1 MKTATL
7 LCAAVAGVM
16 TCSAANA
23 DVITYLDLTEGVSS
37 QTLFVDG
44 VQVDVST
51 WPRDMQLKTVN
62 GVTGM
67 GIERGAV
74 GGEIDGY
81 EHMKFEFHEDVVI
94 NCLEVAFLYDE
105 GEFGDRWAEIARVL
119 TDISDDTLTVT
130 SDTTAVWTNS
140 GTVINLSVANE
151 SGGGHWRVEGD
162 DIFGG
167 AVSSVKL
174 KSGNPGF
181 KGKYADFAFVK
192 MGVVPAPG
200 TAFLFGAGALAT
212 ARRRRR

>member
-1 MKTATL
+1 MKIATT
-7 LCAAVAGVM
+7 LCAVVAGAF

-23 DVITYLDLTEGVSS
+23 DVISYLDLTEGVSS

-51 WPRDMQLKTVN
+51 WPRNMELKTVN

-67 GIERGAV
+67 GIDRGAV
-74 GGEIDGY
+74 DGEIDGW
-81 EHMKFEFHEDVVI
+81 EFMKFEFDQAVTI
-94 NCLEVAFLYDE
+94 NRLELAFLYDE

-140 GTVINLSVANE
+140 GVVVNLSVANE
-151 SGGGHWRVEGD
+151 QGGGYWQISGD

-167 AVSSVKL
+167 AVTKVKL

-181 KGKYADFAFVK
+181 LGKYSDFSFVK